1 MKQQTVHIIFKS
13 HLDIGFTGFARTV
26 RDQYLY
32 DYIPRALDL
41 IDETAATDMGFVWT
55 TGSWVIYEYLETMKG
70 AALRRMEKAL
80 GQRTIRW
87 HALPY
92 TLHSEL
98 STPPLFREGLEISK
112 DLDRRFGHHTIAGKF
127 TDVPGHTLGIVP
139 LLAEYGITFL
149 HIGINP
155 ACTPADVPPLFRW
168 RSPDGSEVIINYH
181 TGYGNTTDFPP
192 AGAVLWFSH
201 QQDNERPPTADSL
214 QSLKYRL
221 MQQYPSANIA
231 ASGLDDFAHLIEP
244 FKDQLP
250 IVDKEIGDTWIHGA
264 GTDPLK
270 VSRYRALCR
279 FIDSREHADSREIK
293 SFRRK
298 LLLVPEHTWGMD
310 LKTFLPDYLH
320 YDKVSFREARKTD
333 TIPPEVLH
341 EGFKTYLPQAGSS
354 LPKLPANLADLTYSQ
369 FEASWKE
376 QRDYINQSLSC
387 LQDPQL
393 SREAASFL
401 AESAPAWVEKERLA
415 DLPSAPPAGR
425 YPPEALDTA
434 DSRLTG
440 PRTGPYQ
447 LGVWELEIDQNSG
460 AVVSLKHLPAGLQ
473 VCTPTSG
480 HAIGLYRYEVF
491 SHKEYQQFYE
501 RFIVQEETHYEWSL
515 PDYTKPGLQRLTDLT
530 YQQFLPQ
537 NPTVYFTDEE
547 LCIYAE
553 LPEQAWRVYGA
564 PREIL
569 SRFYVAP
576 DNDTLMLTW
585 YWRNKDASRIPEASW
600 LEFSINTDSA
610 QGCLFDKMGI
620 WITPDQVVGNGNR
633 TMHAIGSGIACAV
646 GDGRSRLAIASQ
658 DAPLVSIGR
667 PRILDFDQRVPDC
680 REGLFF
686 NLHNNLWGTNFPMWY
701 SDDAVFTFSISM
713 SGWKNGAGE

>member
-1 MKQQTVHIIFKS
+1 MNQQIMNEQTVNQQTLNQQTVHIIFKS

-41 IDETAATDMGFVWT
+41 INETASTDMSFVWT
-55 TGSWVIYEYLETMKG
+55 TGSWVINEYLETMKG

-80 GQRTIRW
+80 AQRSIRW
-87 HALPY
+87 HALPC

-98 STPPLFREGLEISK
+98 TTPQLFREGLEISK
-112 DLDRRFGHHTIAGKF
+112 DLDRRFGIRTIAGKF

-139 LLAEYGITFL
+139 LLAEYGVTFL

-181 TGYGNTTDFPP
+181 AGYGNTTDFPP

-201 QQDNERPPTADSL
+201 QQDNERPPTAASL

-221 MQQYPSANIA
+221 MQQYPSATIA
-231 ASGLDDFAHLIEP
+231 ASSLDDFARLVEP
-244 FKDQLP
+244 FKGQLP
-250 IVDKEIGDTWIHGA
+250 VVDKEIGDTWIHGA
-264 GTDPLK
+264 ATDPLK

-279 FIDSREHADSREIK
+279 FSNSRVPPDSREMK
-293 SFRRK
+293 NFRRK

-320 YDKVSFREARKTD
+320 YGKESFQKARKAD
-333 TIPPEVLH
+333 TIPPEVLY
-341 EGFKTYLPQAGSS
+341 EGAKTCLPQTGSS
-354 LPKLPANLADLTYSQ
+354 LTRLPTTAAALTYSQ

-376 QRDYINQSLSC
+376 QRDYIDQSLNC
-387 LQDPQL
+387 LQDSRL
-393 SREAASFL
+393 FREAASFL
-401 AESAPAWVEKERLA
+401 AEASPAWVDTDKFTKLPAAHAGPFRLGA
-415 DLPSAPPAGR
+415 
-425 YPPEALDTA
+425 
-434 DSRLTG
+434 
-440 PRTGPYQ
+440 
-447 LGVWELEIDQNSG
+447 WELGIDLTSG
-460 AVVSLKHLPAGLQ
+460 AVCSLKHLPSDVQLC
-473 VCTPTSG
+473 VPNSG

-501 RFIVQEETHYEWSL
+501 RFIVQEETHCDWSL
-515 PDYTKPGLQRLTDLT
+515 PDYTKPGLQNVRDLA

-537 NPTVYFTDEE
+537 SPTVYLADEG
-547 LCIYAE
+547 LFIYAE
-553 LPEQAWRVYGA
+553 LPEQAWREYGA

-569 SRFYVAP
+569 SRFSVTPEA
-576 DNDTLMLTW
+576 DTLMLTFF
-585 YWRNKDASRIPEASW
+585 WRYKDASRIPEASW
-600 LEFSINTDSA
+600 LEFSFNTDSI
-610 QGCLFDKMGI
+610 QGCLIDKMGM
-620 WITPDQVVGNGNR
+620 WITPDQVVENGNR
-633 TMHAIGSGIACAV
+633 AMHAIGSGIACAV
-646 GDGRSRLAIASQ
+646 GDGRYRLDIASQ

-667 PRILDFDQRVPDC
+667 PRILAFDQQMPDC
-680 REGLFF
+680 REGMFF

-701 SDDAVFTFSISM
+701 SDDAVFTFIISL
-713 SGWKNGAGE
+713 SDWKN